1 MQTNEI
7 IQNHTTLV
15 LEIKLFLENGKRTR
29 LYLIMIQI
37 LILFIVK
44 KVISLL
50 LEGML
55 MQPETVRFLKFFKI
69 CWIIVILIM
78 KNKKIK

>member
-1 MQTNEI
+1 MLTNEI

-69 CWIIVILIM
+69 CWITAILIM

>member
-1 MQTNEI
+1 MLTNEI

-44 KVISLL
+44 QVISLL

-69 CWIIVILIM
+69 CWITAILIM